1 MADPRKSTAGELA
14 VQFVKEAASGAFS
27 SGRGRKGSAGRAGEV
42 LKARARA
49 PEGLTVDTNTYR
61 DRQTTDSNNP

>member
-1 MADPRKSTAGELA
+1 MPDPKKATAGELA
-14 VQFVKEAASGAFS
+14 VQFVKEVASGAFS
-27 SGRGRKGSAGRAGEV
+27 RKGPKGSAGRAGEV